1 MNPKE
6 IHQLT
11 AYSKQSGM
19 IMGLVWVLS
28 FACFV
33 ASLKDQSLTLIFDLT
48 IISIPICGV
57 KLIKHYRDKIL
68 NGTISFIKAFAYSMT
83 MFVHAIIILSFAQWL
98 YMEFLDNGFL
108 FSALTAKV
116 QSPEYKPLL
125 DAYGVSMEE
134 TTTQLKAMADTRP
147 IDFPFMFLLTN
158 IFLSLILSWVIA
170 LITKKTKK
178 NY

>member
-1 MNPKE
+1 MDPKE

-33 ASLKDQSLTLIFDLT
+33 ASLKDQGLTLIFDLT
-48 IISIPICGV
+48 IISIPICAV
-57 KLIKHYRDKIL
+57 KLLKHYRDKIL
-68 NGTISFIKAFAYSMT
+68 NGTISFMRAFAYSMT
-83 MFVHAIIILSFAQWL
+83 MFLHAIIILSFAQWL
-98 YMEFLDNGFL
+98 YMEFLDNGFI
-108 FSALTAKV
+108 FSSLAAKV
-116 QSPEYKPLL
+116 QSPEYKPFL

-134 TTTQLKAMADTRP
+134 INTQLKAMADTRP
-147 IDFPFMFLLTN
+147 IDFPFMFLFTN

-170 LITKKTKK
+170 LITKRTKK
-178 NY
+178 RY